1 MRHQRVVKKF
11 GRSKEHRD
19 MMMRNMVT
27 NLILAET
34 IKTTLPKAKEARKL
48 AEKLVTIARKGD
60 LAARRLVASRLTQPK
75 AVKKLF
81 ETYPDQIAA
90 LFVEPVAGNMGL
102 MLPQPGFL
110 EGLRELCTQHGTI
123 LVFDEVITGFR
134 LSYGGAQGRFGI
146 MPDLTTFGK
155 IIGGGLPVGAY
166 GGRADLMK
174 HIAPQGEVYQAGT
187 LSGNPLA
194 MAAGLATL
202 NILKRSDYA
211 ALEARVDA
219 FVAELG
225 GGDVPCKKPVD
236 S

>member
-81 ETYPDQIAA
+81 DKIVPGLEGRNGGYTRILKLFTRKGDAA
-90 LFVEPVAGNMGL
+90 KMVLLQWVCVEEIKDDAPVA
-102 MLPQPGFL
+102 
-110 EGLRELCTQHGTI
+110 EE
-123 LVFDEVITGFR
+123 
-134 LSYGGAQGRFGI
+134 
-146 MPDLTTFGK
+146 
-155 IIGGGLPVGAY
+155 
-166 GGRADLMK
+166 
-174 HIAPQGEVYQAGT
+174 
-187 LSGNPLA
+187 
-194 MAAGLATL
+194 AAA
-202 NILKRSDYA
+202 
-211 ALEARVDA
+211 EA
-219 FVAELG
+219 
-225 GGDVPCKKPVD
+225 K
-236 S
+236 